1 MSAERLYTPDVLALS
16 IELANWPAI
25 ETAPLHAETR
35 SSTCGSTLAMDLVVD
50 ANERIER
57 LGLRARACAI
67 GQASAA
73 IFARHAAGRDIVD
86 IIAAHDR
93 MEGWLEGEA
102 PIAEWPDLPLIARAR
117 DYPARHGAIMLP
129 WKAAIVALSSTASAG

>member
-50 ANERIER
+50 ANERIGAR
-57 LGLRARACAI
+57 WRYRSCHLVRSGLR
-67 GQASAA
+67 G
-73 IFARHAAGRDIVD
+73 
-86 IIAAHDR
+86 AAHD
-93 MEGWLEGEA
+93 
-102 PIAEWPDLPLIARAR
+102 D
-117 DYPARHGAIMLP
+117 
-129 WKAAIVALSSTASAG
+129 TASSATGRSASGK